1 MMLSKS
7 FERYNFY
14 PIIGSVSA
22 RLLGGDLED
31 YLVNVDSLYEA
42 APNQTI

>member
-1 MMLSKS
+1 MLSKS
-7 FERYNFY
+7 LERYNFC

-22 RLLGGDLED
+22 RLLPGDLAD

-42 APNQTI
+42 AQN